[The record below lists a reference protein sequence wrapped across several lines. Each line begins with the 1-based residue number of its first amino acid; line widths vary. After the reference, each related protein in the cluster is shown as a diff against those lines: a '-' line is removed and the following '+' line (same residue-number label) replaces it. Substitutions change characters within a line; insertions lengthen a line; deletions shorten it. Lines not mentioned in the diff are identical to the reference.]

1 MAHTIPQNIMERIY
15 LQLSNSGD
23 VHGMIHIIR
32 SCKEKNGDLPS
43 FAANALHV
51 ACFYRDLESVKTLVE
66 EFRYSLTRCSQL
78 HRDEINQ
85 RSEGLDRPGLVF
97 EIHFLYNIKNTPL
110 HCLVSSPSKRHVLH
124 VTRPVHD
131 VVPYLVERDPTVVEI
146 SNSEHELPL
155 HVAIKHTMPLEV
167 LKLVSSVNVNAQT
180 ASGDTALHLACE
192 DRYYGDV
199 ESIMQFLIVE
209 RKCDVSIVNNE
220 GNLPLHVAIKSR
232 RLIMSV
238 TPKLF
243 NCDVNTQNND
253 GNTPL
258 HLACQ
263 SWNHDNINFF
273 IRFLTIEHSCDTS
286 IANNEGN
293 LPLHI
298 AISEWLSLDIVK
310 LVCNCS
316 IVNTQNKNGDTPL
329 HLACKSDC
337 AKNIMNFLTVEQK
350 CDTSIVNNEGNLPL
364 HVAIKSRR
372 LIMSVTPKLF
382 NCDVNTQNNDGNTP
396 LHLACQSWNHDNINF
411 FIRFLTIEHSCDTS
425 IANNE
430 GNLPLHIAIS
440 EWLSL
445 DIVKL
450 LSNCSIV
457 NTQNKNGDTPLHL
470 ASKTDCAKNIMNFLT
485 VEQKCDTSIVNNEGN
500 LPLHIAFSVG
510 LSLDSLKLLSD
521 CSIVNTQNKNGDTPL
536 HLACKTDCAKNI
548 MNFLT
553 VEQKCNTSI
562 VNNEGNLPL
571 HIAFSRRLS
580 LDIVKLVCNCSIV
593 NTQNKNGDTPLHL
606 ACKSGCA
613 KNIMNFLTVEQKC
626 DTSIV
631 NNEGNLPLHIAFS
644 RRLSLDIV
652 KLVCNCSIVNTQ
664 NKNGDTPLHLA
675 CKSGCAKNIMNFLT
689 VEQKCDT
696 SIVNNEGNLPLHI
709 AFSRRLSLDIVKLV
723 CNCSIVNT
731 QNKNGDTPLHL
742 ACKSGCAKNIMNFL
756 TVEQKCDTSIVNNE
770 GNLPLHIAI
779 TGIHHQPPPKG
790 VDIIATLCNCDTNT
804 QNSDGNTP
812 LHLAC
817 QLGNLCVVEYITKE
831 QRCDTSV
838 GNSEGNLLTNTVAIS
853 KQLSLV
859 IVEPVSKYTNVNIQ
873 NSNGDTPLHLAC
885 KNDFGRGIVEFLTLQ
900 QKCDV
905 SIVNNEG
912 NLPLHV
918 AISKQLSLET
928 IKLVSSCRDLNV
940 CNKDGD
946 TPLKM
951 ACASQM
957 LNVVK
962 FLVEDIQCDLTFA
975 TENSELPLHYACQYL
990 PLEIV
995 TLICDRSPQYLNAAT
1010 HRGDTP
1016 LHMAC
1021 LRGCLD
1027 IVKYLVDNLRCDM
1040 DILNEDCYG
1049 ALHVA
1054 IKAGHTQIARYLI
1067 EEKLCNLLLSDNRGA
1082 LSLIR
1087 RQLTQLYGINIDPS
1101 QQATRIQCDG
1111 TLLHFACRFNKDD
1124 LLRRI
1129 AKVNR
1134 SALLVSNTVG
1144 KLPIHIACQQHSAR
1158 SLKLVAEDG
1167 VNAKTDLGN
1176 TPLHECCRTST
1187 SKTLDEDCEIIKHLF
1202 QRTDC
1207 DPNIQNNDGLT
1218 PLHFVVSHASVELVQ
1233 LLVVDGK
1240 ADPNI
1245 TDNHGQTPIM
1255 YARDNPPM
1263 LKVLLQHGAD
1273 PSRIYE
1279 LYKEYFRA
1287 NSSENPP
1294 ETPLKILVTG
1304 NASTGKTT
1312 VIESLKCEAGNRP
1325 QPARPHT
1332 AGIIPSK
1339 FNSEIYGLVT
1349 WYDFAGQPEYYA
1361 SNEAILQQVMSA
1373 SPPVVLLLVDISQS
1387 EKDIEEKTL
1396 YWLTF
1401 IEHQCK
1407 SDREKPLLIIVGSHA
1422 DKLRELNQD
1431 PLVKMED
1438 VMKRAKC
1445 RLHTSK
1451 LEFVCSVV
1459 MDCRLPDSPEISELQ
1474 KALKT
1479 CSEKLQSVVTL
1490 NFTSHCF
1497 YVFLLDKFKSRPAVT
1512 IDEVV
1517 NCCEALKQY
1526 GMDPWS
1532 QDQASIEN
1540 STPYESMS
1548 TQWPNQSSESD
1559 NENSDNDEP
1568 LYESESES
1576 DDSQSLYEE
1585 NEELELKQANPISLL
1600 PTRPSEIVTLC
1611 EELNKRDHLI
1621 LLRDSLTALKSW
1633 LILDKEFL
1641 LSEVN
1646 GTVFAPKNF
1655 TQHRSLASSTGVVA
1669 FDKFK
1674 EHFPEHD
1681 PNMLVKFLSH
1691 LEFCR
1696 EIEDA
1701 KVLDLLQQESTSSSS
1716 RYFFFPGL
1724 IQIEKPEGVWKH
1736 DAQSKH
1742 YYSSGWVLECSKS
1755 GNFFTPRF
1763 IQVLLL
1769 RLVFT
1774 FALALPQRRQRGI
1787 EHPAVKRQCS
1797 VWKNGLSWLNSDGI
1811 ETVVVMAEQSQAVH
1825 VMMRSQCDTPKKI
1838 AGLRSSVIKKVL
1850 DTAQDFNNH
1859 STTDYL
1865 TDPNDLQ
1872 CPPKSCEDSV
1882 LFSLT
1887 AVAEAVLQ
1895 KPHCLISDGLKCHHQ
1910 IAVKELL
1917 HSEPFA
1923 ELSTDVLKKLFDN
1936 QVMGEVIPADFQYK
1950 LMASV
1955 QENADKTLLC
1965 QIFDCQTP
1973 SQLQSTLRKRRLTYG
1988 QLKEELGRHS
1998 VFCRRNIVVRSCRE
2012 FKHHLITINNNIKVV

>member
-1 MAHTIPQNIMERIY
+1 MESEYY
-15 LQLSNSGD
+15 LLLSRSGD
-23 VHGMIHIIR
+23 VHGMIRIIR
-32 SCKEKNGDLPS
+32 SYKEENRVLPS

-51 ACFYRDLESVKTLVE
+51 ACLYRELEAVKTLVE
-66 EFRYSLTRCSQL
+66 EFRYSLTQCNQL
-78 HRDEINQ
+78 HRDEIM
-85 RSEGLDRPGLVF
+85 RYEDSYRLRR
-97 EIHFLYNIKNTPL
+97 LYYVKNTPL
-110 HCLVSSPSKRHVLH
+110 HCLLSIKSKDSFLLLH
-124 VTRPVHD
+124 NVTHPVHD
-131 VVPYLVERDPTVVEI
+131 VVRYLVERDPTVVEI

-155 HVAIKHTMPLEV
+155 HVATKNRVPLEV

-192 DRYYGDV
+192 YDV
-199 ESIMQFLIVE
+199 SELPSEIIRFLIVE
-209 RKCDVSIVNNE
+209 KECDTSIVNKEGNLPLHVAIRHKQPFLEDIDIVAKLCNCDVNTQNNAGDTLLHLACQHRYHDIIRFLTIEQKCDTSITNNE
-220 GNLPLHVAIKSR
+220 GNLPLHVAISK
-232 RLIMSV
+232 
-238 TPKLF
+238 
-243 NCDVNTQNND
+243 Q
-253 GNTPL
+253 
-258 HLACQ
+258 
-263 SWNHDNINFF
+263 
-273 IRFLTIEHSCDTS
+273 
-286 IANNEGN
+286 
-293 LPLHI
+293 
-298 AISEWLSLDIVK
+298 
-310 LVCNCS
+310 
-316 IVNTQNKNGDTPL
+316 
-329 HLACKSDC
+329 
-337 AKNIMNFLTVEQK
+337 
-350 CDTSIVNNEGNLPL
+350 
-364 HVAIKSRR
+364 
-372 LIMSVTPKLF
+372 
-382 NCDVNTQNNDGNTP
+382 
-396 LHLACQSWNHDNINF
+396 
-411 FIRFLTIEHSCDTS
+411 
-425 IANNE
+425 
-430 GNLPLHIAIS
+430 
-440 EWLSL
+440 LSL

-450 LSNCSIV
+450 LS
-457 NTQNKNGDTPLHL
+457 
-470 ASKTDCAKNIMNFLT
+470 
-485 VEQKCDTSIVNNEGN
+485 E
-500 LPLHIAFSVG
+500 
-510 LSLDSLKLLSD
+510 
-521 CSIVNTQNKNGDTPL
+521 
-536 HLACKTDCAKNI
+536 
-548 MNFLT
+548 
-553 VEQKCNTSI
+553 
-562 VNNEGNLPL
+562 
-571 HIAFSRRLS
+571 
-580 LDIVKLVCNCSIV
+580 CSIV

-606 ACKSGCA
+606 ACKSGYA
-613 KNIMNFLTVEQKC
+613 KNIIEFLTVDQRC
-626 DTSIV
+626 DTSVMNHVGNLPVHDAISLQKPFLEDIDILAKLCNCDV
-631 NNEGNLPLHIAFS
+631 NTQNNAGDTLLHLACQLGNQLVIKFLTRVQSCNTFVSNNEGNLPLHFAISKQFP
-644 RRLSLDIV
+644 LDIV
-652 KLVCNCSIVNTQ
+652 KLLCRGRHILNS
-664 NKNGDTPLHLA
+664 KNRIGDTPLHLA
-675 CKSGCAKNIMNFLT
+675 CKSGNGEDVIQYLIKYKGCNP
-689 VEQKCDT
+689 
-696 SIVNNEGNLPLHI
+696 SISNNQGNLPIHVAIMNGSLHKW
-709 AFSRRLSLDIVKLV
+709 SLMTVQLLCKSSDMNV
-723 CNCSIVNT
+723 
-731 QNKNGDTPLHL
+731 QNENGDTPLHL
-742 ACKSGCAKNIMNFL
+742 ACQRGCGK
-756 TVEQKCDTSIVNNE
+756 
-770 GNLPLHIAI
+770 
-779 TGIHHQPPPKG
+779 
-790 VDIIATLCNCDTNT
+790 
-804 QNSDGNTP
+804 
-812 LHLAC
+812 
-817 QLGNLCVVEYITKE
+817 
-831 QRCDTSV
+831 
-838 GNSEGNLLTNTVAIS
+838 
-853 KQLSLV
+853 
-859 IVEPVSKYTNVNIQ
+859 
-873 NSNGDTPLHLAC
+873 
-885 KNDFGRGIVEFLTLQ
+885 GIVECFTEN

-905 SIVNNEG
+905 SITNHEGSTPLHIAVDNKLSLEIVKLVSHHKCNVLRNEEGKTPIFIAFQKEQLSVISYLLTFDHSYAAISDSSG
-912 NLPLHV
+912 NLPASSHRNRPLHTACMLANVELAKYLVETMGLTSQLTNYNRELPLHLACAHDSVALVKLVSNCKVNSKTRPKGTPLQIALQNRAPNVVRYLIEKKRCDIILRNFDLDNSDVLHV
-918 AISKQLSLET
+918 ACMANVMKLVEYIIQQRPALLSTCNSEGRLPIHTACAESSLE
-928 IKLVSSCRDLNV
+928 IVKVVSGVQQVNS
-940 CNKDGD
+940 KETKTGD
-946 TPLKM
+946 TPLHIACRRGNLQNLSFLLKEKDCSVTIKNNYGQLPYHCACLQPSVAVAKM
-951 ACASQM
+951 VMTDGITSDDSGDTPLHIACRSGALEIVQ
-957 LNVVK
+957 
-962 FLVEDIQCDLTFA
+962 FLVSLKKYLSAVNKQGELPLHCACYQSSPEILKLVMTDINLVSTKGETALHIAIRSKAFGIVDFLVKDTQCDLAVA
-975 TENSELPLHYACQYL
+975 TEHGELPLHYACRYA
-990 PLEIV
+990 PLETVRFISDHS
-995 TLICDRSPQYLNAAT
+995 LCSLNSST
-1010 HRGDTP
+1010 CRGDTP
-1016 LHMAC
+1016 LHIAC
-1021 LRGCLD
+1021 QRGSLD
-1027 IVKYLVDNLRCDM
+1027 IVQYLVDDLRCYTG
-1040 DILNEDCYG
+1040 LVNEDCL
-1049 ALHVA
+1049 APVH
-1054 IKAGHTQIARYLI
+1054 IAMKQGNTEIAKYLI
-1067 EEKLCNLLLSDNRGA
+1067 EEKLCKLLIGDCQEA
-1082 LSLIR
+1082 LSLISK
-1087 RQLTQLYGINIDPS
+1087 QLSVLYGICVNPTE
-1101 QQATRIQCDG
+1101 QAMQVQCGD
-1111 TLLHFACRFNKDD
+1111 TLLHLACRFNKHD
-1124 LLRRI
+1124 LVKRLLQ
-1129 AKVNR
+1129 ANSNAVLLSN
-1134 SALLVSNTVG
+1134 SAG
-1144 KLPIHIACQQHSAR
+1144 ELPIHIACQQHNAG
-1158 SLKLVAEDG
+1158 LVKLVAEHAC
-1167 VNAKTDLGN
+1167 VNTKTALGN

-1187 SKTLDEDCEIIKHLF
+1187 SETLDEDCEIASLLV
-1202 QRTDC
+1202 QETDF
-1207 DPNIQNNDGLT
+1207 DPDIQNDDGLT
-1218 PLHFVVSHASVELVQ
+1218 PLHLAVKLGNMEIIQ
-1233 LLVVDGK
+1233 LLISRSN
-1240 ADPNI
+1240 PNI
-1245 TDNHGQTPIM
+1245 ADNNGQTPIM
-1255 YARDNPPM
+1255 YAPLDKPQV

-1273 PSRIYE
+1273 PSRVYE
-1279 LYKEYFRA
+1279 LHKEYFRA

-1325 QPARPHT
+1325 QPAKPQT

-1407 SDREKPLLIIVGSHA
+1407 LDREKPLLVIVGSHA

-1474 KALKT
+1474 KVLKT

-1517 NCCEALKQY
+1517 NCCEALTQY

-1540 STPYESMS
+1540 STPYESTS

-1559 NENSDNDEP
+1559 DEYSDNDEP

-1585 NEELELKQANPISLL
+1585 NEELELSEQVKVKQANPISLL

-1655 TQHRSLASSTGVVA
+1655 TQHRNLASSTGVVA

-1755 GNFFTPRF
+1755 GDFFTPRF

-1859 STTDYL
+1859 STTEYL

-1955 QENADKTLLC
+1955 QENADKTLIC
-1965 QIFDCQTP
+1965 RIFDCQTP